1 MFVLTIDQQR
11 SRSSADAVPKLL
23 DALNTRYAEKLV
35 LPFERTAGD
44 EVQCLLDDAET
55 VVDLVVDLL
64 RVPQWYIGI
73 GVGDVEAPLPDSV
86 RAARGTAF
94 LCARTAV
101 DRAKNAPANIAV
113 EGTGEGAAHAEAA
126 LWLFGS
132 LLIGRTPAGWE
143 AVDARSAAKTQV
155 EAATRLGISPQAINS
170 RLQVAG
176 WRQEQRGRELVA
188 YLLEGAS

>member
-11 SRSSADAVPKLL
+11 SRSSDDAVPTLL
-23 DALNTRYAEKLV
+23 DTLNTRYAEKLV

-44 EVQCLLDDAET
+44 EVQSLLDDAAT
-55 VVDLVVDLL
+55 VVDLVVGLL
-64 RVPQWYIGI
+64 RVPQWSIGI
-73 GVGDVEAPLPDSV
+73 GVGEAETPLPDSV

-94 LCARTAV
+94 LFARTAV

-113 EGTGEGAAHAEAA
+113 EGAGDGVTHTEAA
-126 LWLFGS
+126 LWLLGA

-143 AVDARSAAKTQV
+143 AVDARSAAKTQA

-176 WRQEQRGRELVA
+176 WREEQRGRQLVA
-188 YLLEGAS
+188 HLLEGAS